1 MPPITAT
8 TEPPVFRI
16 RGLNKTYRSGEVEV
30 VALRGVDFEARRS
43 EFIVILGPS
52 GSGKS
57 TFLNIIGGL
66 DTATSGEAFF
76 LDHQLTGQGDAAL
89 TRYRRDHVGFIF
101 QFYNLVPSLTARE
114 NVKLVTE
121 IARNPMRPEE
131 ALGLVGLSDRMD
143 HFPAQL
149 SGGEQQRVAIA
160 RAIAKRPDVLLCDEP
175 TGALDSKTGVKVL
188 EALTRVSAETGATTL
203 VITHNAAIADIADR
217 VVHFANGAIVSEIR
231 NATRKQA
238 SEVSW

>member
-121 IARNPMRPEE
+121 IARNPCGPRRRW
-131 ALGLVGLSDRMD
+131 AWW
-143 HFPAQL
+143 A
-149 SGGEQQRVAIA
+149 
-160 RAIAKRPDVLLCDEP
+160 
-175 TGALDSKTGVKVL
+175 
-188 EALTRVSAETGATTL
+188 
-203 VITHNAAIADIADR
+203 
-217 VVHFANGAIVSEIR
+217 
-231 NATRKQA
+231 
-238 SEVSW
+238 